1 MSVRLEEGLQEKTS
15 GQVYLQ
21 RGTFNQQDLGQTW
34 RLQQGQASW
43 KEGAGE
49 IWKTVLERAQPCLQI
64 PSASRFDTSGHRGMM
79 EGVCPAWEAG
89 TGAQPGWGQ

>member
-1 MSVRLEEGLQEKTS
+1 MVEQGAGGAGWPEKVGRTSCAPKTSVRLEEGLQEKTA

-49 IWKTVLERAQPCLQI
+49 IWKTVLE
-64 PSASRFDTSGHRGMM
+64 
-79 EGVCPAWEAG
+79 
-89 TGAQPGWGQ
+89 